1 MSAST
6 PSASSASRTLPPT
19 DTSPANRDS
28 RVDLCVR
35 NADLIVTMDAPRRE
49 IRGGWVAVSGG
60 LVTAVGEPGRE
71 PEAERTIDASG
82 CLVTPGLIN
91 THHHIFQNLTRAFA
105 PALAGD
111 LFHWLRTLYPVWS
124 RLDSEAA
131 YVSAW
136 VGLAELA
143 LGGCTT
149 STDHLYLHPRGG
161 GDLVSAEIE
170 AARELGFRFH
180 PTRGSM
186 SLSEKD
192 GGLPPDSVVQDDD
205 EILAD
210 CERLVAL
217 HHDPAP
223 GAMVRVALAPCSH
236 FSVTPD
242 LMARSA
248 ELAERLDVRL
258 HTHLAENA
266 DDSALCEA
274 THGCR
279 PVEFLESVGWG
290 SDRSWVAHCV
300 VPDAIDIDR
309 LARWGTGVSHCPS
322 CSQLIGLGV
331 APIRE
336 MLDAGVPVGIGCD
349 GSASTDCASLWLET
363 RGALLLA
370 RLRGG
375 PQAMDARQALEM
387 ATLGG
392 AACLGRDDIGALEP
406 GRAGD
411 LVVWPTEG
419 VSFAGAL
426 SDPVE
431 ALLRCGPVAARH
443 TVVAGEVLVADG
455 HLTATAVDEMLS
467 RHRRIASEW
476 LKAAVDS

>member
-1 MSAST
+1 MSASA
-6 PSASSASRTLPPT
+6 PLIDSDSRTLPLS
-19 DTSPANRDS
+19 DMSLANR
-28 RVDLCVR
+28 RERADLCVR
-35 NADLIVTMDAPRRE
+35 GADLVVTMDADRLE
-49 IRGGWVAVSGG
+49 IPGGWVAISDGFVTGVGPSGQ
-60 LVTAVGEPGRE
+60 E
-71 PEAERTIDASG
+71 PEADRIIDARG
-82 CLVTPGLIN
+82 CLVTPGLVN

-136 VGLAELA
+136 IGLAELA

-161 GDLVSAEIE
+161 GDLVSAEIA

-192 GGLPPDSVVQDDD
+192 GGLPPDAVVQDDD

-217 HHDPAP
+217 HHDPDP
-223 GAMVRVALAPCSH
+223 GAMVRIALAPCSH

-242 LMARSA
+242 LMARTA

-266 DDSALCEA
+266 DDSALCESL
-274 THGCR
+274 HGCR
-279 PVEFLESVGWG
+279 PVELLERVGWG
-290 SDRSWVAHCV
+290 SNRSWVAHCV
-300 VPDAIDIDR
+300 VPNAAEIDR

-336 MLDAGVPVGIGCD
+336 MRDAGVPVGIGCD
-349 GSASTDCASLWLET
+349 GSASTDCASLWLEA
-363 RGALLLA
+363 RAALLLA

-375 PQAMDARQALEM
+375 PQAMDAREALEM

-392 AACLGRDDIGALEP
+392 AGCLGREDIGSLEP

-419 VSFAGAL
+419 VLFAGAV

-443 TVVAGEVLVADG
+443 TVVAGRSLVSDG
-455 HLTATAVDEMLS
+455 ALTAVGVHEMLA
-467 RHRRIASEW
+467 RHRRIAGEW
-476 LKAAVDS
+476 LHAATG

>member
-1 MSAST
+1 M
-6 PSASSASRTLPPT
+6 
-19 DTSPANRDS
+19 
-28 RVDLCVR
+28 R
-35 NADLIVTMDAPRRE
+35 NADLLVTMDADRRE

-60 LVTAVGEPGRE
+60 FVTAVGEPGRE
-71 PEAERTIDASG
+71 PGAERTVDASG
-82 CLVTPGLIN
+82 CLVTPGLVN

-136 VGLAELA
+136 IGLAELA
-143 LGGCTT
+143 LGGCTA
-149 STDHLYLHPRGG
+149 STDHLYLHPRGS
-161 GDLVSAEIE
+161 GDLISAEIE
-170 AARELGFRFH
+170 AARDLGFRFH

-223 GAMVRVALAPCSH
+223 GAMVRIALAPCSH
-236 FSVTPD
+236 FSVTPE
-242 LMARSA
+242 LMTRTA

-300 VPDAIDIDR
+300 VPDAAEIDL

-336 MLDAGVPVGIGCD
+336 MRDAGVPVGIGCD

-375 PQAMDARQALEM
+375 PQAMDAREALEM

-411 LVVWPTEG
+411 LVVWPLEG

-443 TVVAGEVLVADG
+443 TVVAGKVLVEDG
-455 HLTATAVDEMLS
+455 RLTSAGVDEMLP
-467 RHRRIASEW
+467 RHRHIAGEW
-476 LKAAVDS
+476 LEAAVDG

>member
-1 MSAST
+1 MSV
-6 PSASSASRTLPPT
+6 SAPLIGSDPRTLPLAGT
-19 DTSPANRDS
+19 APANRES
-28 RVDLCVR
+28 RVDVCVR
-35 NADLIVTMDAPRRE
+35 NADLVVTMDAERRE
-49 IRGGWVAVSGG
+49 IRGGWVAIDGG
-60 LVTAVGEPGRE
+60 FVTAVGVSGSEP
-71 PEAERTIDASG
+71 PASRTIDAAG
-82 CLVTPGLIN
+82 CLVTPGLVN

-161 GDLVSAEIE
+161 GDLISAEIE

-242 LMARSA
+242 LMARTA

-290 SDRSWVAHCV
+290 SDRSWIAHCV
-300 VPDAIDIDR
+300 VPNAAEIDR
-309 LARWGTGVSHCPS
+309 LARWGTGVAHCPS

-336 MLDAGVPVGIGCD
+336 MRDAGVPVGIGCD

-375 PQAMDARQALEM
+375 PQAMGAREALEM

-392 AACLGRDDIGALEP
+392 ATCLGRDDIGALEP

-411 LVVWPTEG
+411 LVVWPLEG
-419 VSFAGAL
+419 VRFAGAL

-431 ALLRCGPVAARH
+431 ALLRCGPVEARH
-443 TVVAGEVLVADG
+443 TVVAGQSLVTDG
-455 HLTATAVDEMLS
+455 RLTAAALDEMLAH
-467 RHRRIASEW
+467 HRRIAGEW
-476 LKAAVDS
+476 LEAAGG

>member
-1 MSAST
+1 MSASA
-6 PSASSASRTLPPT
+6 PLPGSGSRTLPLA
-19 DTSPANRDS
+19 DTSLANR
-28 RVDLCVR
+28 RERADLCVR
-35 NADLIVTMDAPRRE
+35 GADLVVTMDADRRE
-49 IRGGWVAVSGG
+49 IPGGWVAISGG
-60 LVTAVGEPGRE
+60 FVTGVGPSGQEP
-71 PEAERTIDASG
+71 DADRIVDAGG
-82 CLVTPGLIN
+82 CLVTPGLVN

-136 VGLAELA
+136 IGLAELA

-149 STDHLYLHPRGG
+149 STDQLYLHPRGG
-161 GDLVSAEIE
+161 GDLISAEIT

-217 HHDPAP
+217 HHDPDP
-223 GAMVRVALAPCSH
+223 GAMVRIALAPCSH

-242 LMARSA
+242 LMARTA

-266 DDSALCEA
+266 DDSALCESI
-274 THGCR
+274 HGCR
-279 PVEFLESVGWG
+279 PVELLERVGWG
-290 SDRSWVAHCV
+290 SDRSWIAHCV
-300 VPDAIDIDR
+300 VPNPAEIDR

-336 MLDAGVPVGIGCD
+336 MRDAGVPVGLGCD
-349 GSASTDCASLWLET
+349 GSASTDCASLWLEV
-363 RGALLLA
+363 RAALLLA

-375 PQAMDARQALEM
+375 PEAMDAREVLEM

-392 AACLGRDDIGALEP
+392 AACLGRGDIGSLEP
-406 GRAGD
+406 GKAGD
-411 LVVWPTEG
+411 LVVWPTRG
-419 VSFAGAL
+419 VQFAGAL

-443 TVVAGEVLVADG
+443 TIVAGKSLVTSG
-455 HLTATAVDEMLS
+455 EPTAAGVDEMLS
-467 RHRRIASEW
+467 RHRRIAGEW
-476 LKAAVDS
+476 LDAATG

>member
-1 MSAST
+1 M
-6 PSASSASRTLPPT
+6 
-19 DTSPANRDS
+19 
-28 RVDLCVR
+28 CVR
-35 NADLIVTMDAPRRE
+35 NAELVVTMDADRRE
-49 IRGGWVAVSGG
+49 IPGGWVAVSGG
-60 LVTAVGEPGRE
+60 FVTAAGEPGRE
-71 PEAERTIDASG
+71 PEAERTIDAGG

-111 LFHWLRTLYPVWS
+111 LFHWLRVLYPVWS

-136 VGLAELA
+136 IGLAELA

-161 GDLVSAEIE
+161 GDLISAEIE
-170 AARELGFRFH
+170 AARDLGFRFH

-223 GAMVRVALAPCSH
+223 GAMVRIALAPCSH

-242 LMARSA
+242 LMARTA

-266 DDSALCEA
+266 DDSTLCESL
-274 THGCR
+274 HGCR
-279 PVEFLESVGWG
+279 PVEFLERVGWG

-300 VPDAIDIDR
+300 VPSAAEVDS

-375 PQAMDARQALEM
+375 PEAMNAREALEM

-411 LVVWPTEG
+411 LVVWPLDG
-419 VSFAGAL
+419 VAFAGAL

-443 TVVAGEVLVADG
+443 TVVAGRPLVTDG
-455 HLTATAVDEMLS
+455 RLTAAGVDEMLA
-467 RHRRIASEW
+467 RHRQIAGEW
-476 LKAAVDS
+476 LEAAEG